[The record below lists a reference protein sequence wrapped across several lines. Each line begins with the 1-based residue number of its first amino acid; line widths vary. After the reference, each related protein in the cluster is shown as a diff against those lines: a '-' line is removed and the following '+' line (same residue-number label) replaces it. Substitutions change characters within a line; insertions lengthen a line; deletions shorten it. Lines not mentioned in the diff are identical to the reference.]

1 MKYWLC
7 LPRIS
12 FWCLEIFY
20 EGHWKIWKVI
30 VKVETPFINISR
42 DLLERKSQFFNPQ
55 NYLYE
60 LSYFT
65 AWSAQIWSF
74 SWSVFSRIQT
84 KYVDLLR
91 ESPYSVRLRGNT
103 DQKNFRSWTL
113 FTELV
118 FRLQFENYSKDNEMT
133 LHQ

>member
-20 EGHWKIWKVI
+20 EGHCKIWKVI

-74 SWSVFSRIQT
+74 SWSVFSLICNRKNPYFDTFHAVQWT
-84 KYVDLLR
+84 KSISEYLTHHVQLNIS
-91 ESPYSVRLRGNT
+91 EY
-103 DQKNFRSWTL
+103 K
-113 FTELV
+113 
-118 FRLQFENYSKDNEMT
+118 QFHMLKKWSS
-133 LHQ
+133 